1 MQSSTWGDL
10 VASVG
15 DIIQYNGTKFVK
27 VFDASN
33 PDSTLH
39 YVTNSNT
46 GIQYRFDGTEWV
58 KSYEGIYAAGNWTI
72 VLDGGYERDGDAAGQ
87 DATTP

>member
-1 MQSSTWGDL
+1 MAESKWIKL
-10 VASVG
+10 
-15 DIIQYNGTKFVK
+15 
-27 VFDASN
+27 FDASH

-39 YVTNSNT
+39 YVTNSHT
-46 GIQYRFDGTEWV
+46 GIQYRFTGTEWV
-58 KSYEGIYAAGNWTI
+58 KSYEGIYRAGNWTI